1 MTYPQVRLRR
11 LRKTSKI
18 RNIVREL
25 ALTIDDLIYPVFI
38 NEGINAPEPI
48 PSMPGQFRLSM
59 NDIVKEAKNISAL
72 GIPAIIIFGIPLMKD
87 DVGTSASDNSG
98 IVQRAVKLIK
108 KELGDELIIITDICL
123 CQYTSHGHC
132 GIVKGN
138 EIDNDLTLERLQ
150 NIAVSHAKSGTDIV
164 APSAMMDGQVR
175 AIRNVLDQENY
186 KNVGIMAYSAKFA
199 SNFYGPFRDAADST
213 PSFGN
218 RKTYQ
223 MAYTNSN
230 EALREVEF
238 DIKEGADIIMVKPA
252 LAYLDLIYRV
262 KSTYSIPLA
271 TYNVSGEYSMI
282 KAAAANGWI
291 KEKEIVFEVVS
302 AIKRAGADM
311 IITYFAK
318 DIARWLLQK

>member
-1 MTYPQVRLRR
+1 M
-11 LRKTSKI
+11 
-18 RNIVREL
+18 
-25 ALTIDDLIYPVFI
+25 
-38 NEGINAPEPI
+38 
-48 PSMPGQFRLSM
+48 
-59 NDIVKEAKNISAL
+59 
-72 GIPAIIIFGIPLMKD
+72 
-87 DVGTSASDNSG
+87 
-98 IVQRAVKLIK
+98 
-108 KELGDELIIITDICL
+108 IIITDICL

-150 NIAVSHAKSGTDIV
+150 NIAISHVKAGADIV

-175 AIRNVLDQENY
+175 AIRNVLDRENY
-186 KNVGIMAYSAKFA
+186 KNIGIMAYSAKFA
-199 SNFYGPFRDAADST
+199 SSFYGPFRDAADST

-238 DIKEGADIIMVKPA
+238 DINEGADIIMVKPA

-262 KSTYSIPLA
+262 KSKYSIPLA

-282 KAAAANGWI
+282 KAAAENGWI

-311 IITYFAK
+311 ILTYFAK